1 MDPLLE
7 NILQSLLEAARN
19 RDLDP
24 DIRERNAPMV
34 TLFDNTLTRLVEAAE
49 HLDLDPGFLEKLKKA
64 LEMTQARLSIRMDD
78 GSTKCFLAFRC
89 RYDDSLGPTKG
100 GIRFHQQVNAD
111 EVMALALM
119 MTSKCA
125 VMDLPFG
132 GAKGGV
138 MVDPH
143 SLSNMEHERLS
154 RAFIRAFAHGIGPD
168 RDIPAPDV
176 GTNEK
181 TMAWMMDE
189 YSTIV
194 GKRTP
199 AVITGKPVALGG
211 SLGRDDATARGAY
224 NIMQD
229 KAHTLGLERG
239 ARVAIQGF
247 GNAGMHMAQLLD
259 AAGYKIVA
267 VSDSKGAVHAPAG
280 FDIGEL
286 LAAKR
291 CGSVINMAGSAGVS
305 EILGDELL
313 AVDCEVLVLAAL
325 ENMVHKGNAG
335 SIKARLIVELA
346 NGPVTP
352 EADEILKAMNVVILP
367 DILANAG
374 GVTVSY
380 FEWVQNR
387 EGNRWTLDQVHARL
401 KTAME
406 REAEAVWAYAREK
419 NITLRTAAYVL
430 ALSRIAAAMEALGTE
445 KF

>member
-1 MDPLLE
+1 
-7 NILQSLLEAARN
+7 
-19 RDLDP
+19 
-24 DIRERNAPMV
+24 MV

>member
-1 MDPLLE
+1 M
-7 NILQSLLEAARN
+7 A
-19 RDLDP
+19 
-24 DIRERNAPMV
+24 
-34 TLFDNTLTRLVEAAE
+34 TLFDNTLKRLIEAAE
-49 HLDLDPGFLEKLKKA
+49 HLDLDPGFLEKLKNA

-100 GIRFHQQVNAD
+100 GIRFHPDVNAD

-132 GAKGGV
+132 GGKGGV
-138 MVDPH
+138 KVDPRG
-143 SLSNMEHERLS
+143 LSNTEQERLS
-154 RAFIRAFAHGIGPD
+154 RAYVRAFAGVIGPD

-267 VSDSKGAVHAPAG
+267 VSDSKSAVHAPAS

-291 CGSVINMAGSAGVS
+291 CGGSVTSMAGSAGAS
-305 EILGDELL
+305 EIPGDALV
-313 AVDCEVLVLAAL
+313 AVECEVLALAAL

-335 SIKARLIVELA
+335 SIKASVIVELA
-346 NGPVTP
+346 NGPITP
-352 EADEILKAMNVVILP
+352 EADEILKAMSVVILP

-380 FEWVQNR
+380 FEWLQNR
-387 EGNRWTLDQVHARL
+387 QGDRWTLDQVHARL

-406 REAEAVWAYAREK
+406 KEAEAVWAYAREK

-430 ALSRIAAAMEALGTE
+430 ALSRIAEAMEALGTD
-445 KF
+445 KFFKA

>member
-1 MDPLLE
+1 MGR
-7 NILQSLLEAARN
+7 SLFE
-19 RDLDP
+19 
-24 DIRERNAPMV
+24 
-34 TLFDNTLTRLVEAAE
+34 NTLKRVLEAAE
-49 HLDLDPGFLEKLKKA
+49 HLDLDPSVLEKLKQA

-78 GSTKCFLAFRC
+78 GSTKSFLAFRC

-100 GIRFHQQVNAD
+100 GIRYHPQVNAD

-138 MVDPH
+138 KVEPR
-143 SLSNMEHERLS
+143 SLSNTELERLA
-154 RAFIRAFAHGIGPD
+154 RAYIRAFARVIGPD

-176 GTNEK
+176 ATNEW

-199 AVITGKPVALGG
+199 SMITGKPVVLGG
-211 SLGRDDATARGAY
+211 SLGRDDATARGGY
-224 NIMQD
+224 NIMKH
-229 KAHTLGLERG
+229 KAGTLGLKRG
-239 ARVAIQGF
+239 HRVVIVGV
-247 GNAGMHMAQLLD
+247 GNAGKHMAQLL
-259 AAGYKIVA
+259 AADGYKIVGA
-267 VSDSKGAVHAPAG
+267 GDSKGAVHVQDG
-280 FDIGEL
+280 LDIGEL

-291 CGSVINMAGSAGVS
+291 HGSVTSIAGSAGVS
-305 EILGDELL
+305 EIPRDALL
-313 AVDCEVLVLAAL
+313 AVECEILVLAGI
-325 ENMVHKGNAG
+325 ENTVHEGNAG

-346 NGPVTP
+346 NGPITP
-352 EADEILKAMNVVILP
+352 EADEILSAMDVVILP

-387 EGNRWTLDQVHARL
+387 QGERWTLEQVHERL

-406 REAEAVWAYAREK
+406 READAVWAYARDK

-430 ALSRIAAAMEALGTE
+430 ALSRIAAAMEALDVEEEGDHRRSGKDGSLCGSAT
-445 KF
+445 